1 VSSDRYTDR
10 TVLATEAYPDST
22 QLRTR
27 YSIYTYRRPPLDLP
41 GLAAELLHDV
51 TGPVLDVGCGPGVHT
66 AALRADRPQ
75 RIVLAADLSPGMAR
89 EAGAPSVVA
98 DAAALPVATGS
109 CGGVLA
115 MHMLYHLPD
124 PQAAVRE
131 IRRVLAP
138 GGTALVSTNSRDDK
152 EELYAACRL
161 ATADLTA
168 GPRWDREV
176 QHRFDLDEAQAVL
189 RRHFT
194 EVHRIDLSGVVE
206 VPDPEPVVAFIA
218 STGAWY
224 PGAGHG
230 EVLDRIR
237 DTVAEVIEVDG
248 VFRFRTNIGVLV
260 CR

>member
-10 TVLATEAYPDST
+10 TVLATEAYSDST

-41 GLAAELLHDV
+41 KLAADLLHDAA
-51 TGPVLDVGCGPGVHT
+51 GPVLDVGCGPGVHT

-75 RIVLAADLSPGMAR
+75 GTVIAADLSPGMAR
-89 EAGAPSVVA
+89 EAGAPSVIA

-115 MHMLYHLPD
+115 MHMLYHVPD
-124 PQAAVRE
+124 PEAAVRE
-131 IRRVLAP
+131 TKRVMAP
-138 GGTALVSTNSRDDK
+138 GGTVLVSTNAGDDK
-152 EELYAACRL
+152 EDLYAVCRV
-161 ATADLTA
+161 ATADLA
-168 GPRWDREV
+168 VAPNWDR
-176 QHRFDLDEAQAVL
+176 QALHLFHLDEAEAML

-194 EVHRIDLSGVVE
+194 DVRRIDLHGVVE

-218 STGAWY
+218 STSAWY
-224 PGAGHG
+224 PGAGHD

-237 DTVAEVIEVDG
+237 DTVAEVIEMDG
-248 VFRFRTNIGVLV
+248 AFRFRTHVGVLV